1 MGVELTNT
9 ADAQDS
15 ALESETDDLL
25 PDEGNGD
32 LDQEGTDSEA
42 EGDEDEVLVTFG
54 DEAAPASN
62 EGQDSGLV
70 RKLRAEIRDRDARL
84 AELAKPSAP
93 QVVEVGEKPTL
104 ESCDYDEDTF
114 ETALDAWKDRKRQ
127 AEEATTQAQRDAQ
140 ANQAAWAEEMADFGR
155 KKLAL
160 KVRDFEAAEEEV
172 VAGLSQTQQAI
183 VIKASSDAAKVIY
196 ALGKH
201 PAKLATLAAIQDPI
215 KFAVAVSK
223 LEGTLKVTTG
233 NRTAPAPEGI
243 VRGSAPISRQ
253 TDKHLQRLE
262 AEAERTGDR
271 TEVVRY
277 KRQIKVQ
284 AK

>member
-127 AEEATTQAQRDAQ
+127 AEEAKTQAQRDAQ

-155 KKLAL
+155 KKAAL

-277 KRQIKVQ
+277 KRQLKVQ

>member
-140 ANQAAWAEEMADFGR
+140 ANPAAWAEEMADFGR

-277 KRQIKVQ
+277 KRQLKVQ

>member
-114 ETALDAWKDRKRQ
+114 EAALDAWKDRKRQ

-277 KRQIKVQ
+277 KRQLKVQ